1 MVPGILPALAADEGQ
16 LGPPA
21 WRSRPRSLPPD
32 RGDSYARP
40 TPRQAEPM
48 KTWIPVRTRFK
59 VASALI
65 VALCTSIGATAAA
78 KPEGV
83 DALAQDYLRLTL
95 AMGTHDPAYVDAYY
109 GPKYIRDRAEKAG
122 LSVEAIKQQALALQA
137 ALRKQPVP
145 RDEMAALRLRFLQTQ
160 TVAMLGRIDVV
171 QGKKLPFDE
180 ESRRIYGVVAP
191 HYDRAHFDTI
201 HRKIDALLPGPG
213 STAERM
219 QAFREQL
226 VIPRDKLE
234 PVFKAAIAACRE
246 QTAKHVKLPPGESFD
261 LEFVTNKPWG
271 GYNWYKGQYHSLIQI
286 NVELPIYI
294 DRALDIGC
302 HEGYPGH
309 HVYNM
314 LLEQHLVNGR
324 GWQEYSVYPL
334 FSPQSLVAEGSANYG
349 IELAFPP
356 AERRRFEREVLYP
369 LAGLDPAL
377 VDKYETLTA
386 LVGELAYSDNEAA
399 RGYLDGKLT
408 RERAIAWLV
417 EVGLVPPP
425 KAVQRLQFFDNLRSY
440 GVNYNV
446 GKDLVKGYVERAG
459 QDETRRW
466 GAFEK
471 LLASPRL
478 PGDIQPRRA
487 SSCCTEDLQIVLP
500 SPE

>member
-1 MVPGILPALAADEGQ
+1 MKPILSSLLALGALVGAAHAGPGTPNVDTLAH
-16 LGPPA
+16 
-21 WRSRPRSLPPD
+21 
-32 RGDSYARP
+32 
-40 TPRQAEPM
+40 
-48 KTWIPVRTRFK
+48 
-59 VASALI
+59 
-65 VALCTSIGATAAA
+65 
-78 KPEGV
+78 
-83 DALAQDYLRLTL
+83 DYLRLTL
-95 AMGTHDPAYVDAYY
+95 AMGPHDAAYVDAYY
-109 GPKYIRDRAEKAG
+109 GPEALREEATKSAP
-122 LSVEAIKQQALALQA
+122 SVEAVQTQALALQA
-137 ALRKQPVP
+137 ALARQPVP
-145 RDEMAALRLRFLQTQ
+145 ADEMDALRLRFLHKQV
-160 TVAMLGRIDVV
+160 VAMLGRIDVV
-171 QGKKLPFDE
+171 QGKKLPYDE
-180 ESRRIYGVVAP
+180 ESARLYDVVAP
-191 HYDRAHFDTI
+191 HNDRAHFDAI

-213 STAERM
+213 TTAERM

-226 VIPRDKLE
+226 VIPRDRLK
-234 PVFKAAIAACRE
+234 PVFDAAIAACRE
-246 QTAKHVKLPPGESFD
+246 QTAKHIQLPEGESFE

-271 GYNWYKGQYHSLIQI
+271 GYNWYKGQYHSLIQV

-294 DRALDIGC
+294 DRALDLGC

-324 GWQEYSVYPL
+324 GWQEFSVYPL
-334 FSPQSLVAEGSANYG
+334 FSPQSTIAEGSANYG

-356 AERRRFEREVLYP
+356 AERRRFEHDVLYP

-399 RGYLDGKLT
+399 RGYLDGQLT
-408 RERAIAWLV
+408 REQAIAWLV

-425 KAVQRLQFFDNLRSY
+425 KAAQRLQFFDGLRSY

-459 QDETRRW
+459 DDEAKQW

-478 PGDIQPRRA
+478 PGDLRDGAPARLL
-487 SSCCTEDLQIVLP
+487 D
-500 SPE
+500 